1 MPSSPS
7 ATFGRK
13 MLVPYEHADK
23 AKTEIV
29 SLATGTY
36 AAGTVLGE
44 ITATPGTYSAY
55 ASANTDGTQNPSLIL
70 AYGYVANADG
80 TVSLGNSASGE
91 WGQTERGAICYRS
104 GAFKTTDLVGLDA
117 NAVTK
122 LLGKIVRGTLAD
134 GLIVIP
140 GE

>member
-1 MPSSPS
+1 MATAPI

-13 MLVPYEHADK
+13 MVTPYEHANM
-23 AKTEIV
+23 AKTEVV

-36 AAGTVLGE
+36 SAGQVIGE
-44 ITATPGTYSAY
+44 ITATPGTFGAY
-55 ASANTDGTQNPSLIL
+55 ANGNTDGTEDAKLIL
-70 AYGYVANADG
+70 AYAYIANADG
-80 TVSLGNSASGE
+80 TVNPGNAASGE

-104 GAFKTTDLVGLDA
+104 GCFKTTDLVGLDA
-117 NAVTK
+117 PAVVDLNA
-122 LLGKIVRGTLAD
+122 KIVRGTLAD